1 MAKAM
6 EDKKLALHEMASAL
20 SLGTENC
27 RTTMEWVECTTAS
40 RLTASQC
47 MKKLKAMGHWT
58 IQQAAVLD
66 LAITEMDRTV
76 PADTMV
82 HVINVL

>member
-1 MAKAM
+1 
-6 EDKKLALHEMASAL
+6 
-20 SLGTENC
+20 
-27 RTTMEWVECTTAS
+27 MEWIECTTAS
-40 RLTASQC
+40 KLNASQC

-82 HVINVL
+82 HVSNVL